1 MGKRF
6 GLVGILAT
14 ALLLSSPQ
22 MAIAAPTASDVA
34 SQTVQK
40 PAVKKVPAKA
50 KQAKAK
56 SFKAKSGKATKVA
69 VQRAPRVRYNAPI
82 YSSIIVDA
90 GTGRVLSEDNADT
103 RAYPASLTKMMTL
116 FMLFEALERGQVTM
130 DTEMPVSAHA
140 AAAAPSKL
148 GLTRKQKITV
158 EQAIGAL
165 ITKSANDV
173 AIVTAEKLGGTE
185 PSFVDLMTD
194 RARQL
199 GMSNTTFKNASGLPN
214 PQQFS
219 TARDMANLAN
229 HLIKDFP
236 QHYASF
242 SRMDYNYKGQTI
254 RTHNRLLE
262 FYEGADG
269 IKTGYTA
276 ASGFNLVGS
285 ATRNGYRVIGVMF
298 GGATASTRDKR
309 LAGLMD
315 AGFNNLSGLPN
326 TAIASN
332 GNTLP
337 FIDRNDTIG
346 TQIAAIDKPTEQ
358 GDSDTPF
365 VSVTDTVG
373 AIETT
378 SLPPI
383 AAPAKPTSINQVRTA
398 ALAQPVPNA
407 PSGPTASMNEMGDVG
422 GIQIGVFSSRDRAV
436 TQADAAVRQLKAT
449 YSGVTAVVMP
459 VKVKGKMVYRARVM
473 GIAEDELLR
482 ACSMVP
488 KALKAGACQA
498 IRPQA

>member
-1 MGKRF
+1 
-6 GLVGILAT
+6 
-14 ALLLSSPQ
+14 
-22 MAIAAPTASDVA
+22 
-34 SQTVQK
+34 
-40 PAVKKVPAKA
+40 
-50 KQAKAK
+50 
-56 SFKAKSGKATKVA
+56 
-69 VQRAPRVRYNAPI
+69 
-82 YSSIIVDA
+82 
-90 GTGRVLSEDNADT
+90 
-103 RAYPASLTKMMTL
+103 MTL

-130 DTEMPVSAHA
+130 DTQMPVSAHA

-185 PSFVDLMTD
+185 ASFADMMTD

-199 GMSNTTFKNASGLPN
+199 GMSGTTFKNASGLPN
-214 PQQFS
+214 PEQFS

-236 QHYASF
+236 QHYAQF
-242 SRMDYNYKGQTI
+242 SRIDFNYKGQNI
-254 RTHNRLLE
+254 HTHNRLLE

-285 ATRNGYRVIGVMF
+285 ATRNGYRVIGVIF
-298 GGATASTRDKR
+298 GGTSAGSRDKR
-309 LAGLMD
+309 LASLMD
-315 AGFNNLSGLPN
+315 NGFNTLSGLPN

-337 FIDRNDTIG
+337 FIDRTDTIG

-365 VSVTDTVG
+365 VSVTGNGVG
-373 AIETT
+373 IETT

-383 AAPAKPTSINQVRTA
+383 AAPAKAVRTA
-398 ALAQPVPNA
+398 ALAQPVPKTPA
-407 PSGPTASMNEMGDVG
+407 PKTASMDDVGDVS
-422 GIQIGVFSSRDRAV
+422 GIQIGAFSTRDRAA
-436 TQADAAVRQLKAT
+436 TQADAAVQRLKTAFV
-449 YSGVTAVVMP
+449 GATAVVMP
-459 VKVKGKMVYRARVM
+459 VKVKGRMVYRARIM
-473 GIAEDELLR
+473 GIGEDDLLR

-488 KALKAGACQA
+488 KSLKAGACQA
-498 IRPQA
+498 IKPAA